1 MAAAMHHIKIEV
13 LNSISAASTA
23 PDAAAAAAVC
33 DCASSSSSS
42 SRHIADTGAVL
53 ELCIALSIPDLPSC

>member
-23 PDAAAAAAVC
+23 PDAAAAVFN
-33 DCASSSSSS
+33 CASSSSSS
-42 SRHIADTGAVL
+42 SRHIADTDAVL